1 MQAKIS
7 QQIEKYLLPTTSLLV
22 FLTWFLKVPQLAN
35 IIIYSVITL
44 LLVFFKIKPTQLLM
58 YSLLTI
64 ASNYHPI
71 RIESLNRG
79 YHIVFYFTFGIT
91 MIYSLVLIFRN
102 NLKLIYKLLIP
113 FGLMIIYGLI
123 SLIWSLNVMYG
134 FNFLQVM
141 ILGYIAY
148 FVIVNLDE
156 KFDYLKLSWFLTLLL
171 LVISSQ
177 YLVVAY
183 NNFEVNLTGQTG
195 ILKYLSFIKQKF
207 FSFERKS
214 HLFIFWANPN
224 IVAAMIG
231 ISLAPSLYKYFDK
244 RSTKRTLYYLP
255 LELLPIYAIYASMSD
270 GLFSA
275 VIIGILFIPLIF
287 LYKNK
292 KHVFVWYMQFVA
304 IFMVFVLVVVY
315 TLNMYPE
322 IFIDIDKFTTGRFTL
337 YRQSVD
343 LFKNPLVLLFG
354 RGIGSSKAILE
365 SAFYYHSWAFNSLA
379 NLGVIGF
386 GLTIYVIYQTFN
398 IINESKNPFRYF
410 LLIGTIVYLTHGL
423 IDVGYDYQYIGV
435 LNYMMI
441 GMIEKDN
448 YRIKLDQSIESINI
462 KGL

>member
-1 MQAKIS
+1 MRDKIS
-7 QQIEKYLLPTTSLLV
+7 KHLEKYLLPITALLV
-22 FLTWFLKVPQLAN
+22 FLTWVLKVPQVAN
-35 IIIYSVITL
+35 IIIYSLITL
-44 LLVFFKIKPTQLLM
+44 GLVFFKVKPTTMLM

-91 MIYSLVLIFRN
+91 MIYSLVNVFKN
-102 NLKLIYKLLIP
+102 NFKLIYKLLIP

-141 ILGYIAY
+141 ILGYVAY
-148 FVIVNLDE
+148 LVVVNLDE

-183 NNFEVNLTGQTG
+183 NHFEVDLTGQTG
-195 ILKYLSFIKQKF
+195 ILKYFSFIKQKF
-207 FSFERKS
+207 FSFERKT

-231 ISLAPSLYKYFDK
+231 ISLVPSLYKYFDK
-244 RSTKRTLYYLP
+244 RSTKKTLYYLP
-255 LELLPIYAIYASMSD
+255 LELLPLYAIYASMSD

-275 VIIGILFIPLIF
+275 LIIGILFIPLIF

-292 KHVFVWYMQFVA
+292 RHVFIWYMQFVA
-304 IFMVFVLVVVY
+304 LFMAFVLVVVY

-322 IFIDIDKFTTGRFTL
+322 IFTDIDNFTTGRFTL

-365 SAFYYHSWAFNSLA
+365 SSFYYHSWAFNSLA
-379 NLGVIGF
+379 NVGVIGF
-386 GLTIYVIYQTFN
+386 GLTIYVIYQSFN

-410 LLIGTIVYLTHGL
+410 LLIGTIIYLTHGL
-423 IDVGYDYQYIGV
+423 IDVGYDYQYIGI

-441 GMIEKDN
+441 AMIEKDN
-448 YRIKLDQSIESINI
+448 YKLKLEQTIETVNV
-462 KGL
+462 